1 MHRFV
6 AYDNNRMRMARRF
19 FAFSVLSGG
28 FLLSRPQDQTLPAD
42 GEPPLMPPVDRG
54 NRDVKLPNGK
64 SRNNAIARDEH
75 KKALAEAAQLVT
87 LSEQLRDEVQ
97 KAGEY
102 VVPVGA
108 VRKTE
113 EIEKLAKKIRGRLK
127 G

>member
-1 MHRFV
+1 
-6 AYDNNRMRMARRF
+6 
-19 FAFSVLSGG
+19 
-28 FLLSRPQDQTLPAD
+28 
-42 GEPPLMPPVDRG
+42 MPPVDRG

-113 EIEKLAKKIRGRLK
+113 EIEKLARKIRGRLK

>member
-1 MHRFV
+1 
-6 AYDNNRMRMARRF
+6 
-19 FAFSVLSGG
+19 
-28 FLLSRPQDQTLPAD
+28 
-42 GEPPLMPPVDRG
+42 MPPVDRG

-102 VVPVGA
+102 VVSVAA

-113 EIEKLAKKIRGRLK
+113 EIEKLARKIRGRLK

>member
-42 GEPPLMPPVDRG
+42 SEPPLMPPVDRG

-75 KKALAEAAQLVT
+75 KKALAEAAELVT

-102 VVPVGA
+102 VVSVAA

-113 EIEKLAKKIRGRLK
+113 EIEKLARKIRGRLK